1 MLVNKRTEILFLYD
15 VKDGNPNGDPSD
27 ENRPRIDEE
36 TGINIVTDVRLK
48 RTIRDYLFD
57 YKGFNG
63 EHDRDIFVRQT
74 QVEKG
79 GLNDGKGRALMFGD
93 KEVKKEER
101 LKSII
106 DKCIDIRL
114 FGGVIPLD
122 NDSITFTG
130 PVQFKMGRSLHKVEM
145 KYIKGTG
152 AFASKPGAKQQT
164 FREEYVL
171 PYSLIAFYGIINE
184 KAAVHTKMT
193 EDDYNLLIESI
204 WEGTR
209 SLITRSKMEHNPRLL
224 LTLQHNKPQ
233 CFIGELDKH
242 ITLKINGDMRDEQIR
257 DITDISIDMKALK
270 ERINTENTVPFL
282 KRDNRLTILNW

>member
-164 FREEYVL
+164 FREDYVL
-171 PYSLIAFYGIINE
+171 PYSLIAFYGIVNE

-209 SLITRSKMEHNPRLL
+209 NLITRSKMEHNPRLL

-270 ERINTENTVPFL
+270 ERINTENTVATL
-282 KRDNRLTILNW
+282 KKDDRLTILNW